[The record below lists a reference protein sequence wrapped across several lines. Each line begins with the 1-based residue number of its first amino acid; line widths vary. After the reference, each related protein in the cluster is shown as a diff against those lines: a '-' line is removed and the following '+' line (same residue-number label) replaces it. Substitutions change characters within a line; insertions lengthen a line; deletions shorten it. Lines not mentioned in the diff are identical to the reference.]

1 MLTSLYLPVVNED
14 CGGVETSKLVVDE
27 VLIEEWQFLVV
38 SQYTGVDHFTSQN
51 TTLFHKEVNSV
62 LPLPN
67 VCWLLV
73 SDSCNGE
80 KMGRKWTSFGN
91 IVFLQFQ
98 LNESP
103 YVYRVQSKP
112 TPVGFIFE
120 KSTQHLAGWAN
131 RWRTWGSKMKGLT
144 GEASVPLQETNI
156 SHLGKLG
163 KSSSNMPYDMLIPRR
178 VLELVFEVIVISHDH
193 FMGKRWK
200 KAVGTYFR
208 SMLNMGGLQT
218 HLLNAWQT
226 SKSYL
231 AIFIGFVG
239 KKHAQFA
246 YFLIFCVGRCG
257 LTCSGRIARKPVP
270 GIWLLHGGE
279 SGWVARGHQM
289 NLMSCLVFSS
299 SHSENHQTSASKT
312 KHIFHHL
319 PINQCTAFCNVRLD
333 VLRPFKSGC
342 QDKNHLL
349 ST

>member
-144 GEASVPLQETNI
+144 GEASVPSRKLTYPTWGSWENHLQICLMTCWFPGGYWNWF
-156 SHLGKLG
+156 LR
-163 KSSSNMPYDMLIPRR
+163 SSWSVMITSWEKD
-178 VLELVFEVIVISHDH
+178 
-193 FMGKRWK
+193 GKR
-200 KAVGTYFR
+200 
-208 SMLNMGGLQT
+208 Q
-218 HLLNAWQT
+218 
-226 SKSYL
+226 L
-231 AIFIGFVG
+231 A
-239 KKHAQFA
+239 
-246 YFLIFCVGRCG
+246 LILDRCWIWVDYNPPTECVANIKILPGYIYRFCWEKTCPICLFFDILCG
-257 LTCSGRIARKPVP
+257 
-270 GIWLLHGGE
+270 
-279 SGWVARGHQM
+279 
-289 NLMSCLVFSS
+289 
-299 SHSENHQTSASKT
+299 
-312 KHIFHHL
+312 
-319 PINQCTAFCNVRLD
+319 
-333 VLRPFKSGC
+333 
-342 QDKNHLL
+342 
-349 ST
+349 